1 MPVGESRTEGQVVGI
16 DGDLAMAFGPAL
28 DQYPVKRPVE
38 GFDRSAYEGTAM
50 SSDNAFFAI
59 LGAASAAGGA
69 AILLFETPFS
79 QMAGWFGVVSGAGL
93 LLMLAYR
100 LIRRK

>member
-1 MPVGESRTEGQVVGI
+1 
-16 DGDLAMAFGPAL
+16 
-28 DQYPVKRPVE
+28 
-38 GFDRSAYEGTAM
+38 M
-50 SSDNAFFAI
+50 SSDNAFFAV
-59 LGAASAAGGA
+59 LGALSAAGGA

-93 LLMLAYR
+93 LLVLVYR